1 MRGYNFKVLL
11 WKELLDLSRDYKT
24 LATSLLLPLIF
35 FPLLGF
41 LSLALVTQQP
51 VNIAIVDMDREEL
64 HNKLLNLTFSS
75 RDLVNRLIN
84 GLEGY
89 GFNVYEAIDS
99 DVVYNSSVDLVI
111 IIPKGFT
118 FNLSSLNSTAHI
130 EIYRRANVQASARAE
145 AIARAIINEYSNV
158 VSKEKVEAIIKVTRL
173 NATSTAIL
181 YPISTKLQLVTVG
194 GREVGMEE
202 ELKGLFARVL
212 VLALSVVI
220 TPATS
225 FIIDGIIG
233 ERERKTIEMILSLPL
248 PVSLIIYSKLV
259 AATMLGL
266 LTAIADA
273 LGFVAYIVLTTNALG
288 GNVSLP
294 IDPILLL
301 LHSVVAFFTI
311 LVTISIALP
320 FITRTRGIR
329 SASNIASGIAI
340 IGTIVFF
347 TGFIVDYSR
356 LPTTIKSILYIIPY
370 THSILSIQY
379 YVVGYTFQAMLHL
392 LVLVILSLVLL
403 AFSTKILNT
412 EKMLLAPST

>member
-1 MRGYNFKVLL
+1 MRGHNFKILL

-24 LATSLLLPLIF
+24 IATSLLLPLIF
-35 FPLLGF
+35 FPLLGL
-41 LSLALVTQQP
+41 LSLALITHQP
-51 VNIAIVDMDREEL
+51 VNIAVVDLDRGHI
-64 HNKLLNLTFSS
+64 HNNFLNLSFSS
-75 RDLVNRLIN
+75 MDLVNRLVN
-84 GLEGY
+84 ELRRY
-89 GFNVYEAIDS
+89 GFNVYEANDS
-99 DVVYNSSVDLVI
+99 SVLYNSSIDLVI

-118 FNLSSLNSTAHI
+118 YNLSSLNSTAYV

-145 AIARAIINEYSNV
+145 ALARAIINGYS
-158 VSKEKVEAIIKVTRL
+158 SIISREKVEAIIRVTGL
-173 NATSTAIL
+173 NASSTAIL
-181 YPISTKLQLVTVG
+181 YPISTKTQLVTVG
-194 GREVGMEE
+194 GREVGVEE
-202 ELKGLFARVL
+202 ELRGMFARIL

-273 LGFVAYIVLTTNALG
+273 LGFVAYIVLTTMALG
-288 GNVSLP
+288 GNIWIP
-294 IDPILLL
+294 IDPMLLF
-301 LHSVVAFFTI
+301 LHSIVAFFTI

-356 LPTTIKSILYIIPY
+356 LPTNIKSVLYLVPY

-379 YVVGYTFQAMLHL
+379 YVVGYTFNALAHL
-392 LVLVILSLVLL
+392 LVLIILSLVLL
-403 AFSTKILNT
+403 ILSSKILNT
-412 EKMLLAPST
+412 EKMLLAPPS

>member
-51 VNIAIVDMDREEL
+51 VNIAIVDMDCEEL
-64 HNKLLNLTFSS
+64 HNNLLNLTFSS

-84 GLEGY
+84 GLKGY
-89 GFNVYEAIDS
+89 GFNVYEAIDP

-145 AIARAIINEYSNV
+145 AIARAIINGYNNV
-158 VSKEKVEAIIKVTRL
+158 VSKEKIEAIIKVTGL

-181 YPISTKLQLVTVG
+181 YPISTELQLITIG
-194 GREVGMEE
+194 GQEVGMEE

-273 LGFVAYIVLTTNALG
+273 LGFVAYIVLTTMALG
-288 GNVSLP
+288 ESVSLP

-356 LPTTIKSILYIIPY
+356 LPTTIKSVLYIVPY

-379 YVVGYTFQAMLHL
+379 YVVGYTFQAMMHL
-392 LVLVILSLVLL
+392 LVLVILSFVLL
-403 AFSTKILNT
+403 VFSTKILNT
-412 EKMLLAPST
+412 EKMLLAPPT

>member
-1 MRGYNFKVLL
+1 MRGHNFKILL

-24 LATSLLLPLIF
+24 IATSLLLPLIF
-35 FPLLGF
+35 FPLLGL
-41 LSLALVTQQP
+41 LSLALITHQP
-51 VNIAIVDMDREEL
+51 VNIAVVDLDRDHI
-64 HNKLLNLTFSS
+64 HNNLLNLSFSS
-75 RDLVNRLIN
+75 MDLVDRLVN
-84 GLEGY
+84 ELRRY
-89 GFNVYEAIDS
+89 RFNVYEANDS
-99 DVVYNSSVDLVI
+99 SVLYNSSIDLII

-118 FNLSSLNSTAHI
+118 YNLSSLNSTAYV

-145 AIARAIINEYSNV
+145 ALARAIINRYSSI
-158 VSKEKVEAIIKVTRL
+158 VSREKVEAIIRVTGL
-173 NATSTAIL
+173 NASSTAIL
-181 YPISTKLQLVTVG
+181 YPISTKTQLVTVSG
-194 GREVGMEE
+194 KEVGAEE
-202 ELKGLFARVL
+202 ELRGMFARIL

-225 FIIDGIIG
+225 FIVDGIIG

-248 PVSLIIYSKLV
+248 SVSLIIYSKLV

-273 LGFVAYIVLTTNALG
+273 LGFVAYIVLTTMALG
-288 GNVSLP
+288 GNIWIP
-294 IDPILLL
+294 IDPVLLF

-320 FITRTRGIR
+320 FITRTRSIR

-356 LPTTIKSILYIIPY
+356 LPTNIKSVLYFIPY

-379 YVVGYTFQAMLHL
+379 YVVGYTFNALTHL
-392 LVLVILSLVLL
+392 LVLIILSLVLL
-403 AFSTKILNT
+403 ILSSKILNT
-412 EKMLLAPST
+412 EKMLLAPPS

>member
-158 VSKEKVEAIIKVTRL
+158 VSKEKVEAIIKVTGL

-181 YPISTKLQLVTVG
+181 YPISTELQLVTIG

-288 GNVSLP
+288 RSVSLP

-356 LPTTIKSILYIIPY
+356 LPTTIKSILYIVPY

-379 YVVGYTFQAMLHL
+379 YVVGYTFQAMIHL